1 MYSSNSFDI
10 VGMQA
15 ATIPKSTSSCEM
27 RSPVVAESNCWISAS
42 FKNMI
47 RILTWDISQI
57 MSSFDESLKTDT

>member
-1 MYSSNSFDI
+1 
-10 VGMQA
+10 
-15 ATIPKSTSSCEM
+15 M